1 MDGHNLNEMLRTLET
16 LKNLKGPKFLHLI
29 TKKGK
34 GFAPAEENP
43 IGFHALNKMENSKE
57 RTNGKNTL
65 GFWRVAQTTGRRKR

>member
-1 MDGHNLNEMLRTLET
+1 MFTPGTLFEELGFNYIGPMDGHNLNEMLRTLET

-43 IGFHALNKMENSKE
+43 IGFHALNKIENSKE
-57 RTNGKNTL
+57 KTN
-65 GFWRVAQTTGRRKR
+65 